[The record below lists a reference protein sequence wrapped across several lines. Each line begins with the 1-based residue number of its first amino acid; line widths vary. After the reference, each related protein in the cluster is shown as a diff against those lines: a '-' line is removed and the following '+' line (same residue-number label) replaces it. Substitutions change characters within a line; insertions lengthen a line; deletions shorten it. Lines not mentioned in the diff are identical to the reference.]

1 MKRLKIKE
9 ETPQPNRVS
18 KIQKPLK
25 KSKEKPQTKKET
37 PQLNRVFKNTEAPKN
52 FCGNVSKK
60 IFFMNY

>member
-9 ETPQPNRVS
+9 ETPQPNGVS

-37 PQLNRVFKNTEAPKN
+37 PQLNRVFKNTESPKK
-52 FCGNVSKK
+52 FSEMSQKK
-60 IFFMNY
+60 YLL